1 MVTPSDSTR
10 SRRRTPRGHQDVVRR
25 QVPVLVRVM
34 AAAWPTAGAARH
46 ALVEL
51 DEVRL
56 GRGSSWYAERV
67 TEEGRRLLRVTTPD
81 TYASRHH
88 ARLIRFKDRWVLED
102 AGSKNGVRIN
112 GGWAKRRWLEDGD
125 LLQVGETFFLFRG
138 AMQVAQGDPLDV
150 TVTAASGPTLGLA
163 TVVPQLADNFA
174 RLGRVA
180 RSPLPVLLLGETGTG
195 KEVLAR
201 AYHRLSNRS
210 GPLVAVN
217 CGALPPTLLESN
229 LFGHLRGAFT
239 GANEDR
245 RGLFASA
252 EGGTLFLDEV
262 AELPL
267 PSQVALLR
275 ALQQREVMPLGGTRA
290 LSVDVR
296 IVAATNR
303 DLAERVQAGDFRDDL
318 LARLRGYQL
327 ELPPLR
333 ARREDLGLIVAAM
346 WEHSGENGR
355 ATRLS
360 ADAAQA
366 LLRHP
371 WPHNARELEQALM
384 AARSLAAD
392 VVELDDLP
400 ASLRSGAARSDDAA
414 VAGEGMPRR
423 EQLCVLFGHHAG
435 NVSRVA
441 RALGTS
447 RAQVHRLCHRFGLDI
462 RAFREARPVDPR
474 PPSESA

>member
-1 MVTPSDSTR
+1 MLTPSDSTR
-10 SRRRTPRGHQDVVRR
+10 SRRRKPRGRQDVVRR
-25 QVPVLVRVM
+25 HVPVLVRVM

-56 GRGSSWYAERV
+56 GRGSSWSAERAV
-67 TEEGRRLLRVTTPD
+67 KEGRRLLVVTTPD

-88 ARLIRFKDRWVLED
+88 ARVIRVKDRWVLED
-102 AGSKNGVRIN
+102 AGSKNGMRIN

-125 LLQVGETFFLFRG
+125 LLQVGETFFLFRA

-163 TVVPQLADNFA
+163 TVVPHLADNFA
-174 RLGRVA
+174 RLARVA

-210 GPLVAVN
+210 GPFVAVN
-217 CGALPPTLLESN
+217 CAALPPALLESN

-245 RGLFASA
+245 RGLISSA

-267 PSQVALLR
+267 PSQAALLR
-275 ALQQREVMPLGGTRA
+275 ALQHREVMPLGATRA
-290 LSVDVR
+290 LPVDVR
-296 IVAATNR
+296 IAAASNR
-303 DLAERVQAGDFRDDL
+303 DLAERVQAGAFRDDL

-333 ARREDLGLIVAAM
+333 ARREDLGLLVAAM
-346 WEHSGENGR
+346 WEHAGESGR

-360 ADAAQA
+360 ADVAQA

-384 AARSLAAD
+384 AARYLASD
-392 VVELDDLP
+392 VVDLDDLP
-400 ASLRSGAARSDDAA
+400 ASVRSGAARADEAA
-414 VAGEGMPRR
+414 GAGEGLPRR
-423 EQLCVLFGHHAG
+423 EQLCILLGHHAG

-462 RAFREARPVDPR
+462 AAFRGARPTAPENL
-474 PPSESA
+474 SESA